1 MPLVPHVPLSDSWR
15 SERAQYTSFQSARPK
30 FLVKSREMW
39 CQMKEPRMGHT
50 KMYFPFE
57 ALSLVPQIAA
67 FHKKLLEV
75 HLVNE
80 RLSLR
85 LVASEVLVKL
95 HWVLVATLLKY
106 LVAELACYLLAE
118 DTLLLE
124 V

>member
-1 MPLVPHVPLSDSWR
+1 MGKTRETRETTTKSGIIFLCGLCGLFT
-15 SERAQYTSFQSARPK
+15 Q

-50 KMYFPFE
+50 KMYFPFG

-80 RLSLR
+80 SLSLR

>member
-1 MPLVPHVPLSDSWR
+1 M
-15 SERAQYTSFQSARPK
+15 
-30 FLVKSREMW
+30 
-39 CQMKEPRMGHT
+39 
-50 KMYFPFE
+50 
-57 ALSLVPQIAA
+57 PQIAA